1 MFKERLISSALCAV
15 VLAASVS
22 AQSAGRAAQS
32 ATAAP
37 QKIAAPQTAAA
48 ITLGPSNLYSWQV
61 VPSIGDQYESIHHPQ
76 PVCRKDGSLFKI
88 SIFTSYNNAVRVG
101 EITTPADTY
110 QLLSGAGRTLP
121 GKRDDFA
128 AASVVK
134 NSGSGDSTVYI
145 FGGTDLTNELND
157 VYSYDASGF
166 SSSPVATIP
175 NNNTN
180 TIVGNRSGATAVAAN
195 GLIYLFGGR
204 RGNSL
209 LDQVLEFNPNTDTFT
224 ILSQTSSQVGYGT
237 MPQALYGARGMAK
250 ATTSGVYIYL
260 VGARTT
266 AGGGPGREIYRFN
279 VQTKMMQKVM
289 DAAIPITQQQ
299 QPLQLPANI
308 GVPTVT
314 WDPSGNVRIIAS
326 IAGAS
331 VGTWSGMQ
339 AWILNDTY
347 GGQND
352 GRATLTP
359 APFYDAVRARNDTGA
374 VKCGDSTYLVGGTY
388 GHGSTLADRSKL
400 VDKLGMQ
407 VLKKFVDV
415 KTF

>member
-22 AQSAGRAAQS
+22 AQSARPAAQP

-37 QKIAAPQTAAA
+37 QKIASPQTAAA
-48 ITLGPSNLYSWQV
+48 ITLGPSSFYSWQV
-61 VPSIGDQYESIHHPQ
+61 VPSIGDPYESIHHPQ
-76 PVCRKDGSLFKI
+76 PVCRKDGSLLKI

-110 QLLSGAGRTLP
+110 QLLSGAGKTLP

-128 AASVVK
+128 AASVVR
-134 NSGSGDSTVYI
+134 NGGSGDSTLYV

-157 VYSYDASGF
+157 VYSYDSSGF

-175 NNNTN
+175 NNATN
-180 TIVGNRSGATAVAAN
+180 TIVGNRSGATAVSAN

-204 RGNSL
+204 RGNNL
-209 LDQVLEFNPNTDTFT
+209 INQVLEFNPNTNAFT
-224 ILSQTSSQVGYGT
+224 ILSQTTSQAGYGT

-250 ATTSGVYIYL
+250 AAAGGIYIYL
-260 VGARTT
+260 VGGRTV

-279 VQTKMMQKVM
+279 VQTKMMKQVM
-289 DAAIPITQQQ
+289 DAANPS
-299 QPLQLPANI
+299 QPLLLPANV
-308 GVPTVT
+308 GVPTIT
-314 WDPSGNVRIIAS
+314 WDPSGNVRIIAA
-326 IAGAS
+326 IAGTS
-331 VGTWSGMQ
+331 VGTWSDMQ
-339 AWILNDTY
+339 AWVLNDTY
-347 GGQND
+347 GGAND

-359 APFYDAVRARNDTGA
+359 SPFNNPARVRNDAGA

-388 GHGSTLADRSKL
+388 GHGTTLADRSKL
-400 VDKLGMQ
+400 VDKLGMPAM
-407 VLKKFVDV
+407 KKFVDV
-415 KTF
+415 KAF